1 MTFSRMTWRSA
12 AYALVL
18 ACALVPASRA
28 APVSPRQLLEVVD
41 IDQPSVSTDG
51 RFVAFR
57 VEQASV
63 ERNTYDTVWYV
74 QGLHDA
80 WPTRVAD
87 GGVPLRDTAGSS
99 MPAVAKWSAD
109 DRWIYYLARIDG
121 EVAVW
126 RAAADG
132 SGAKRVTYDAADV
145 RDFSL
150 VEGGRA
156 VRYSVGATR
165 EAVRAAEWAEYHEG
179 IHVDASVPI
188 GQGLFRSGYVGGRL
202 ATQRF
207 GKVWFDRMPLLGDTP
222 DRWKE
227 LDLRTG
233 QTRALDA
240 GVGAVNDR
248 ASLDAKFPDA
258 WDVSRS
264 PSGDQ
269 VALLTR
275 VGKRKGLRLRPDTI
289 LSAVSLD
296 QAKPATQCSDPR
308 CTGKTIWAIQWRP
321 RSNEV
326 LFTASARDA
335 GLAQSIYRWNITSG
349 AVIPVAES
357 TGLLSGGRDA
367 FSPCAVSSASVVC
380 VSATANQPPRLERID
395 IATGARQ
402 LLFDPNASL
411 AHAMEEL
418 GPVQLLRWKGERG
431 KEFTGLFYAAK
442 APDGVRPPLF
452 VDYYQCGGFVRG
464 GVGDEW
470 PFASLAAQGIS
481 SLCINTAPY
490 AVDPEVRFNDGLS
503 AVEGAVTLLAKR
515 GDIDCHRVGMGGLSF
530 GSEVTMWVAMRSKLL
545 AAASISSVS
554 MSPNYFL
561 LGSLKGDSFTRGLK
575 ELWGLGSPKETPRQ
589 WRLLSP
595 VYNLDKISAPIL
607 FQMPEQE
614 YLQATD
620 YIIPMIRSGVADLYV
635 FPNEPHQKFQPSHK
649 LAVYVRNVDWFRFW
663 LQGREDVDPSKAS
676 QYQRWRS
683 MREHVTR
690 HRSPTS
696 DCKAAAGG

>member
-1 MTFSRMTWRSA
+1 MTFSRMTRRAA
-12 AYALVL
+12 AYVLVL
-18 ACALVPASRA
+18 GYACMPTVQAT
-28 APVSPRQLLEVVD
+28 PVSPRQLLEVVD
-41 IDQPSVSTDG
+41 IDQPSMSTDG

-74 QGLHDA
+74 QGIDDA

-99 MPAVAKWSAD
+99 MPAVAVWSAD
-109 DRWIYYLARIDG
+109 DRWIYYLALIDG
-121 EVAVW
+121 KVGVW
-126 RAAADG
+126 RAATDG
-132 SGAKRVTYDAADV
+132 SGAKQVTHDAADV

-150 VEGGRA
+150 VEGGHA
-156 VRYSVGATR
+156 LKYSVGATR

-179 IHVDASVPI
+179 VHIDPSVPI

-207 GKVWFDRMPLLGDTP
+207 GKVWFDRMPLLGDMP

-233 QTRALDA
+233 QTRELDA
-240 GVGAVNDR
+240 GGGAVDAR
-248 ASLDAKFPDA
+248 ASLEAKFPDA

-275 VGKRKGLRLRPDTI
+275 VGERKGLRLRPNTI

-296 QAKPATQCSDPR
+296 RAKPAKECRDPL

-335 GLAQSIYRWNITSG
+335 GLAQSIYRWNVTTG
-349 AVIPVAES
+349 AVLPVAES
-357 TGLLSGGRDA
+357 AGLLSGGRDA
-367 FSPCAVSSASVVC
+367 FSPCAASSESVVC
-380 VSATANQPPRLERID
+380 VSATANQPPRLERLD
-395 IATGARQ
+395 IATGARKV
-402 LLFDPNASL
+402 LFEPNASL

-431 KEFTGLFYAAK
+431 EEFTGLFYAAK
-442 APDGVRPPLF
+442 TRAGERPPLF

-470 PFASLAAQGIS
+470 PFASLAAEGIS

-490 AVDPEVRFNDGLS
+490 AVDPVVRFDDGLS
-503 AVEGAVTLLAKR
+503 AVEGAVTLLAGR
-515 GDIDCHRVGMGGLSF
+515 GEIDCHRVGMGGLSF

-589 WRLLSP
+589 WHLLSP
-595 VYNLDKISAPIL
+595 VYNLDKVSAPIL

-620 YIIPMIRSGVADLYV
+620 YVIPMIRNDVADLYV
-635 FPNEPHQKFQPSHK
+635 FPNEPHQKFQPRHK

-663 LQGREDVDPSKAS
+663 LQGREGDDPSKAS
-676 QYQRWRS
+676 QYKRWRS
-683 MREHVTR
+683 LREHATR
-690 HRSPTS
+690 QQLPTS
-696 DCKAAAGG
+696 DCKAAGG